1 MINWQSAFTT
11 LVNFPMGGRP
21 FGRYYNGLI
30 HGGATIFVLWL
41 VGAIAI

>member
-1 MINWQSAFTT
+1 MINWQSALTHLT
-11 LVNFPMGGRP
+11 SFPMGGRP

-30 HGGATIFVLWL
+30 HGGAVIAMLWL